1 MKILTILIFSG
12 DRFSIKDLLSDIL
25 KLNNKNIDTRVVEWT
40 NKKKILNKKR
50 DIYLYFN
57 KKIKNFSVCYDK
69 GNWEFKYLKYINK
82 FNSKYIL
89 IIGDDDRINIDNFK
103 KIFKY
108 LNLNFSG
115 LTLSFK
121 NFSNIKE
128 LEEVKN
134 FSSDTI
140 RSFNIDTDLSRIGF
154 TSCQIIRTDLINKIF
169 KQVKKNLLLTQFP
182 QNFVILKIIKKF
194 NNWKISNLECI
205 HNHAGNI
212 DSFIER
218 PKTILL
224 RLKSEYRGYFIPLFN
239 NFSNFHR
246 NKLNKIY
253 KQIFFKNIMSW
264 LFLSLKY
271 CGKKITFD
279 NIKKHREIIEEPAL
293 IKIVLF
299 LFYICPIFILN
310 FMRIFRRVF
319 LK

>member
-1 MKILTILIFSG
+1 MK
-12 DRFSIKDLLSDIL
+12 
-25 KLNNKNIDTRVVEWT
+25 
-40 NKKKILNKKR
+40 
-50 DIYLYFN
+50 
-57 KKIKNFSVCYDK
+57 
-69 GNWEFKYLKYINK
+69 
-82 FNSKYIL
+82 
-89 IIGDDDRINIDNFK
+89 
-103 KIFKY
+103 
-108 LNLNFSG
+108 
-115 LTLSFK
+115 
-121 NFSNIKE
+121 
-128 LEEVKN
+128 
-134 FSSDTI
+134 
-140 RSFNIDTDLSRIGF
+140 
-154 TSCQIIRTDLINKIF
+154 
-169 KQVKKNLLLTQFP
+169 
-182 QNFVILKIIKKF
+182 
-194 NNWKISNLECI
+194 CI

>member
-12 DRFSIKDLLSDIL
+12 DRFCVKDLLSDIV
-25 KLNNKNIDTRVVEWT
+25 KLSKKNIDIRVAEWSDDKRT
-40 NKKKILNKKR
+40 LKKKKY
-50 DIYLYFN
+50 IYSHFA
-57 KKIKNFSVCYDK
+57 KKIKNFKVYYEK
-69 GNWEFKYLKYINK
+69 GIWEFKYLKFINK

-89 IIGDDDRINIDNFK
+89 IIGDDDRINIINFK

-115 LTLSFK
+115 ITLSFQ
-121 NFSNIKE
+121 NFSNTKE
-128 LEEVKN
+128 LKEVKD

-140 RSFNIDTDLSRIGF
+140 RPFDIDTDLNKTGF
-154 TSCQIIRTDLINKIF
+154 TSCQIIKTDLINMIF
-169 KQVKKNLLLTQFP
+169 KEVKKNLLLTQFP

-224 RLKSEYRGYFIPLFN
+224 RLKSEYRGYFIPLVN

-279 NIKKHREIIEEPAL
+279 NIKKHREIIEEPVL

-299 LFYICPIFILN
+299 FFYICPIFILN